1 MNLMIILI
9 FVLISFLIG
18 GIPFGYLYVKFRYKK
33 DIRTMGSGNIGSTNV
48 YRNFGKRDGAIV
60 FIFDFLKG
68 FLIVLISRFY
78 YDISISM
85 FFGIAAILGH
95 VFSIYLKFKGGKG
108 VATTLGVFIAIA
120 PFISFLS
127 IIVWLIITKFTKYVS
142 LASMIAIGSFP
153 IFIFIS
159 QYLGSNRL
167 LNEYNTT
174 VFLTSAV
181 IFLLV
186 LFSHR
191 TNIQRLIKGIE
202 HKIGGK

>member
-1 MNLMIILI
+1 MTVMLIL
-9 FVLISFLIG
+9 VLISFLIG
-18 GIPFGYLYVKFRYKK
+18 GIPFGYLYVKLKHK
-33 DIRTMGSGNIGSTNV
+33 EDIRTMGSGNIGSTNV

-68 FLIVLISRFY
+68 FLIVFISRFF

-95 VFSIYLKFKGGKG
+95 VFSVYLKFKGGKG
-108 VATTLGVFIAIA
+108 IATTLGVFIAIA
-120 PFISFLS
+120 PFISILS
-127 IIVWLIITKFTKYVS
+127 IIVWLLITKFTKYVS
-142 LASMIAIGSFP
+142 LASMIAVGSFP

-159 QYLGSNRL
+159 QFLGGNIW

-191 TNIQRLIKGIE
+191 TNINRLIKGIE
-202 HKIGGK
+202 NKIGGE

>member
-1 MNLMIILI
+1 MILI

>member
-120 PFISFLS
+120 PFISLIS

>member
-1 MNLMIILI
+1 MNILTILIIIL
-9 FVLISFLIG
+9 VSYLIG
-18 GIPFGYLYVKFRYKK
+18 GIPFGYVYIKLKYKK

-48 YRNFGKRDGAIV
+48 YRNFGKRDGATV

-68 FLIVLISRFY
+68 FLIVFISRFFF
-78 YDISISM
+78 DISISM

-95 VFSIYLKFKGGKG
+95 VFSVYLKFKGGKG
-108 VATTLGVFIAIA
+108 IATTLGVFIAIA
-120 PFISFLS
+120 PFISILS
-127 IIVWLIITKFTKYVS
+127 ILVWVIITKFTKYVS
-142 LASMIAIGSFP
+142 LASMIAVGSFP
-153 IFIFIS
+153 VFIFFS
-159 QYLGSNRL
+159 QYISKNLF

-191 TNIQRLIKGIE
+191 TNIERLIKGIE
-202 HKIGGK
+202 NKIGGK

>member
-1 MNLMIILI
+1 MNLIMILI

-120 PFISFLS
+120 PFISLIS

>member
-1 MNLMIILI
+1 MNLIMILI

-153 IFIFIS
+153 
-159 QYLGSNRL
+159 
-167 LNEYNTT
+167 
-174 VFLTSAV
+174 
-181 IFLLV
+181 
-186 LFSHR
+186 FSYSSLS
-191 TNIQRLIKGIE
+191 IWVAIDC
-202 HKIGGK
+202 

>member
-1 MNLMIILI
+1 MNLIMILI